1 MLLLVHGDI
10 YIPERLD
17 IQGQRFGRL
26 IAIEYGKDC
35 KWTCICDCG
44 NTTFQKASNL
54 TRKHVISCGCANRDR
69 KRFALSE
76 GEAAL
81 NKVFNAYSRRN
92 KNMEH
97 F

>member
-26 IAIEYGKDC
+26 IAIEYGKDF